1 MKDNCAKFLKIEYNK
16 RKCITK
22 CKEDSIHTED
32 TRKFV
37 EEKTK
42 EILNAG
48 SCCPELKEMAE
59 KWLAAEGT
67 TDEKAVTEAYLQEL
81 SEDVLPIDALISFA
95 SSEKGAEV
103 FGAEQAKSMAEAGK
117 HLKRTAVNIVSA
129 RVSAGGA
136 ILDKK
141 NEIL

>member
-1 MKDNCAKFLKIEYNK
+1 MYNEY
-16 RKCITK
+16 
-22 CKEDSIHTED
+22 KEDSIMTED

-59 KWLAAEGT
+59 KWLAAEET

-95 SSEKGAEV
+95 SSEKGAE
-103 FGAEQAKSMAEAGK
+103 QAKSMAEAGK
-117 HLKRTAVNIVSA
+117 ASKANGGKYCICPA
-129 RVSAGGA
+129 CSAGGA

>member
-1 MKDNCAKFLKIEYNK
+1 MKQL
-16 RKCITK
+16 
-22 CKEDSIHTED
+22 
-32 TRKFV
+32 
-37 EEKTK
+37 
-42 EILNAG
+42 L
-48 SCCPELKEMAE
+48 
-59 KWLAAEGT
+59 T
-67 TDEKAVTEAYLQEL
+67 TDELIAHMKQKGITFQITSEQNAQNFLSQNNYYMKLASYRENYPKYTSGTKTGQYINLDFAYLQEL

-117 HLKRTAVNIVSA
+117 ASKANGGKYCICPA
-129 RVSAGGA
+129 CSAGGA

>member
-1 MKDNCAKFLKIEYNK
+1 M
-16 RKCITK
+16 
-22 CKEDSIHTED
+22 
-32 TRKFV
+32 
-37 EEKTK
+37 
-42 EILNAG
+42 AG
-48 SCCPELKEMAE
+48 K
-59 KWLAAEGT
+59 AEGT

-117 HLKRTAVNIVSA
+117 ASKANGGKYCICPA
-129 RVSAGGA
+129 CSAGGA

>member
-1 MKDNCAKFLKIEYNK
+1 M
-16 RKCITK
+16 
-22 CKEDSIHTED
+22 TED

-103 FGAEQAKSMAEAGK
+103 FGAGK
-117 HLKRTAVNIVSA
+117 IYGRSRKGI
-129 RVSAGGA
+129 
-136 ILDKK
+136 
-141 NEIL
+141 

>member
-1 MKDNCAKFLKIEYNK
+1 MYNEY
-16 RKCITK
+16 
-22 CKEDSIHTED
+22 KEDSIMTED

-48 SCCPELKEMAE
+48 SCCPELKEMAQYCICP
-59 KWLAAEGT
+59 AC
-67 TDEKAVTEAYLQEL
+67 
-81 SEDVLPIDALISFA
+81 
-95 SSEKGAEV
+95 
-103 FGAEQAKSMAEAGK
+103 
-117 HLKRTAVNIVSA
+117 
-129 RVSAGGA
+129 SAGGA

>member
-1 MKDNCAKFLKIEYNK
+1 M
-16 RKCITK
+16 
-22 CKEDSIHTED
+22 TED

-59 KWLAAEGT
+59 KWLAAEET

-95 SSEKGAEV
+95 SSEKRSRGIW
-103 FGAEQAKSMAEAGK
+103 SRTGK
-117 HLKRTAVNIVSA
+117 IYGRSRKGI
-129 RVSAGGA
+129 
-136 ILDKK
+136 
-141 NEIL
+141 

>member
-1 MKDNCAKFLKIEYNK
+1 M
-16 RKCITK
+16 
-22 CKEDSIHTED
+22 TED

-48 SCCPELKEMAE
+48 SCCPELKEMAQ
-59 KWLAAEGT
+59 
-67 TDEKAVTEAYLQEL
+67 YLQEL

-117 HLKRTAVNIVSA
+117 ASKANGGKYCICPA
-129 RVSAGGA
+129 CSAGGA

>member
-1 MKDNCAKFLKIEYNK
+1 M
-16 RKCITK
+16 
-22 CKEDSIHTED
+22 TENI
-32 TRKFV
+32 RKFV
-37 EEKTK
+37 EEKTQ
-42 EILNAG
+42 EILKAP

-59 KWLAAEGT
+59 KWLAAKGT
-67 TDEKAVTEAYLQEL
+67 AEEEAVTKDYLQEL

-117 HLKRTAVNIVSA
+117 ASKANGGKYCICPA
-129 RVSAGGA
+129 CSAGGA

-141 NEIL
+141 DEIL

>member
-1 MKDNCAKFLKIEYNK
+1 MYNEY
-16 RKCITK
+16 
-22 CKEDSIHTED
+22 KEDSIMTED

-67 TDEKAVTEAYLQEL
+67 TDEDGRLLFRGIKAGRYFIREKEKEGYV
-81 SEDVLPIDALISFA
+81 
-95 SSEKGAEV
+95 SSIPDGYE
-103 FGAEQAKSMAEAGK
+103 FDFSP
-117 HLKRTAVNIVSA
+117 
-129 RVSAGGA
+129 
-136 ILDKK
+136 
-141 NEIL
+141 

>member
-1 MKDNCAKFLKIEYNK
+1 MQGGFYHDRRHKKIRRREDKGNIKCRFMLSGIK
-16 RKCITK
+16 R
-22 CKEDSIHTED
+22 DG
-32 TRKFV
+32 R
-37 EEKTK
+37 
-42 EILNAG
+42 
-48 SCCPELKEMAE
+48 

-117 HLKRTAVNIVSA
+117 ASKANGGKYCICPA
-129 RVSAGGA
+129 CSAGGA

>member
-1 MKDNCAKFLKIEYNK
+1 M
-16 RKCITK
+16 
-22 CKEDSIHTED
+22 TED

-59 KWLAAEGT
+59 KWLAAEET

-81 SEDVLPIDALISFA
+81 SEDVLPIDAPVSYTHLLPYLRQSRSLLYQIL
-95 SSEKGAEV
+95 SSSGILLH
-103 FGAEQAKSMAEAGK
+103 GQ
-117 HLKRTAVNIVSA
+117 RTLPAA
-129 RVSAGGA
+129 
-136 ILDKK
+136 
-141 NEIL
+141 

>member
-1 MKDNCAKFLKIEYNK
+1 M
-16 RKCITK
+16 
-22 CKEDSIHTED
+22 TED

-59 KWLAAEGT
+59 KWLAAEET

-103 FGAEQAKSMAEAGK
+103 FGAETCMLVFGAEQAKSMAEAGK
-117 HLKRTAVNIVSA
+117 ASKANGGKYCICPA
-129 RVSAGGA
+129 CSAGGA

>member
-1 MKDNCAKFLKIEYNK
+1 M
-16 RKCITK
+16 
-22 CKEDSIHTED
+22 TED

-59 KWLAAEGT
+59 KWLAAEET
-67 TDEKAVTEAYLQEL
+67 TDEK
-81 SEDVLPIDALISFA
+81 DVLPIDALISFA

-117 HLKRTAVNIVSA
+117 ASKANGGKYCICPA
-129 RVSAGGA
+129 CSAGGA

>member
-1 MKDNCAKFLKIEYNK
+1 
-16 RKCITK
+16 
-22 CKEDSIHTED
+22 
-32 TRKFV
+32 
-37 EEKTK
+37 
-42 EILNAG
+42 
-48 SCCPELKEMAE
+48 MAE

-103 FGAEQAKSMAEAGK
+103 FGAERAKSMAEARKAPKANAGK
-117 HLKRTAVNIVSA
+117 YGICPARSA
-129 RVSAGGA
+129 CGA
-136 ILDKK
+136 KQKKK

>member
-1 MKDNCAKFLKIEYNK
+1 M
-16 RKCITK
+16 
-22 CKEDSIHTED
+22 TED

-59 KWLAAEGT
+59 KWLAAEET

-103 FGAEQAKSMAEAGK
+103 FGAETCMLVRGAGSGS
-117 HLKRTAVNIVSA
+117 RS
-129 RVSAGGA
+129 GGSGRRGGFSPRRRSSP
-136 ILDKK
+136 
-141 NEIL
+141 

>member
-1 MKDNCAKFLKIEYNK
+1 M
-16 RKCITK
+16 
-22 CKEDSIHTED
+22 TES

-48 SCCPELKEMAE
+48 SCCPELKEMAK

-67 TDEKAVTEAYLQEL
+67 DEEKAVTEAYLQEL
-81 SEDVLPIDALISFA
+81 SEDVLPVDALISFA

-103 FGAEQAKSMAEAGK
+103 FGAEQAKSMVEAAKASKDKGGK
-117 HLKRTAVNIVSA
+117 YCICPAC
-129 RVSAGGA
+129 SAGGA

-141 NEIL
+141 DEII

>member
-1 MKDNCAKFLKIEYNK
+1 M
-16 RKCITK
+16 
-22 CKEDSIHTED
+22 TED

-59 KWLAAEGT
+59 KWLAAEET

-103 FGAEQAKSMAEAGK
+103 FGENRQNLWQKPER

-129 RVSAGGA
+129 RRAVQAEQSW
-136 ILDKK
+136 IRKMKYFKLSC
-141 NEIL
+141 I

>member
-1 MKDNCAKFLKIEYNK
+1 M
-16 RKCITK
+16 
-22 CKEDSIHTED
+22 TED

-59 KWLAAEGT
+59 KWLAAEET

-81 SEDVLPIDALISFA
+81 SEDVLPIDALISF
-95 SSEKGAEV
+95 G
-103 FGAEQAKSMAEAGK
+103 GK
-117 HLKRTAVNIVSA
+117 FCICPAC
-129 RVSAGGA
+129 SAGGA